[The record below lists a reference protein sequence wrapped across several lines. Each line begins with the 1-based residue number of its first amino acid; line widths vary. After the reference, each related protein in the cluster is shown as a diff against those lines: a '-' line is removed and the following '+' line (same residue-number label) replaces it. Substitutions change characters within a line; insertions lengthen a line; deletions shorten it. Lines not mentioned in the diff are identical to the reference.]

1 VTIIEKIKIVNK
13 LLSLLHVFLLIGF
26 IVNAQDPSFSQVE
39 NTLMYSH
46 PSFNSRDYHYNIGWA
61 SLVQWP
67 RVPGG
72 FNTGFLTVNFNLPY
86 KLSLGLSYLRD
97 QEGIGNI
104 GVLITDEPKGIV
116 KYMSAFKKGKDGMGQ
131 FLTFAWSFGVI
142 SKHINSQE
150 LVFSDQID
158 PVSGISD
165 HSALVKEKKSFFDTD
180 ASINFFVKNIN
191 FPFLIAFSGHHLTEP
206 NESLFGIDQPE
217 SKLSRRLVFT
227 LCSRQL
233 WEKKIKSLNLDFIA
247 QIEFQRQLSKMT
259 IGVVPGFISSENNK
273 FSLGFLNTSKY
284 NFNRENT
291 NSFVLDLGFHHK
303 NNFAN
308 KNVYYTLNISWAI
321 PYSGLGLQSAGTF
334 ELTYNLFFSK
344 FSYLFK
350 HGADCPEINDAEW
363 TKY

>member
-1 VTIIEKIKIVNK
+1 VNK
-13 LLSLLHVFLLIGF
+13 LLSILLILLLISF

-39 NTLMYSH
+39 NTLVYSH

-72 FNTGFLTVNFNLPY
+72 FNTGFLTVNFNIPK

-116 KYMSAFKKGKDGMGQ
+116 RYRLTLKKGVDGMGQ

-142 SKHINSQE
+142 SKRINSQE

-158 PVSGISD
+158 AVSGMS
-165 HSALVKEKKSFFDTD
+165 SQSVLREKKSFFDTD
-180 ASINFFVKNIN
+180 ASANFFVKNAN
-191 FPFLIAFSGHHLTEP
+191 FPFLIAFSGHHLTNP
-206 NESLFGIDQPE
+206 NESLVGVVQPE

-227 LCSRQL
+227 FCTRQL
-233 WEKKIKSLNLDFIA
+233 WEKKIKSLNFDIIT
-247 QIEFQRQLSKMT
+247 QIEYQQHLSKMT
-259 IGVVPGFISSENNK
+259 LGAVPSYINSENNK
-273 FSLGFLNTSKY
+273 FSLGFLHTNKY
-284 NFNRENT
+284 NFGKENT
-291 NSFVLDLGFHHK
+291 KSFVLDLGYHHK
-303 NNFAN
+303 NTFAN
-308 KNVYYTLNISWAI
+308 KNVYYTLNFSWSI
-321 PYSGLGLQSAGTF
+321 PYSGIGLQSAGSF

-350 HGADCPEINDAEW
+350 HGAVCPEINNEEW
-363 TKY
+363 TK